1 MNITL
6 FISGVTGGGAE
17 KVACALA
24 SYLVNQKHQVELVT
38 MLDEEA
44 TYPIDSKVS
53 RYSLLKYNE
62 RKGFVFNNTL
72 RLLRLVRYLICR
84 KPDTYLVMLPTNTI
98 TLLSMRFLTSSKII
112 AAERANP
119 ASYIISTQNKLIK
132 IAHKADGWVF
142 QTKEQ
147 ENWYNEKCNLK
158 STIIIPNAINSD
170 VLMPE
175 YKGIREKII
184 VTAGRLTDQKNH
196 LLLINA
202 FSRIA
207 KKYDDFMLVI
217 YGEGPNRDVLTDRI
231 KELELTGRVLI
242 PGYSPDILQNIRKA
256 SLFVLSSDY
265 EGMPNALMEAM
276 ALGLP
281 CVSTDCDGGGSRYL
295 IEDGKNGLLVPVKNE
310 IALADA
316 IDKVLSDKE
325 FAYSLGRDAYKL
337 SKTLAPE
344 IIYGQWEKYIK
355 SIIERQQ

>member
-1 MNITL
+1 MNITI

-17 KVACALA
+17 KVACSLA
-24 SYLVNQKHQVELVT
+24 SYLVNQEHQVELVT

-53 RYSLLKYNE
+53 RFSLLKYNE

-119 ASYIISTQNKLIK
+119 ASYIFSTQNKLIK

-147 ENWYNEKCNLK
+147 KNWYNEKCNLK

-231 KELELTGRVLI
+231 NELELTGRVLI
-242 PGYSPDILQNIRKA
+242 PGYSPDILQNIRRA
-256 SLFVLSSDY
+256 SLFVLTSDY

-281 CVSTDCDGGGSRYL
+281 CISTDCDGGGAKFL
-295 IEDGKNGLLVPVKNE
+295 IENKENGLLVPKGDV
-310 IALADA
+310 IALANA
-316 IDKVLSDKE
+316 MQTVLSDSDK
-325 FAYSLGRDAYKL
+325 AKKLGLEAAKIQ
-337 SKTLAPE
+337 KKLAPE
-344 IIYGQWEKYIK
+344 VIYGKWEEF
-355 SIIERQQ
+355 IEMVVSNN